1 MDNIFANLFRYRK
14 REVTPGV
21 PVTTDP
27 NHASNQTQVAS
38 GDYQERIAYV
48 RGPANYSEF
57 LNIKTPF
64 YSWNKSNLGYN
75 VYSCIGGFDLL
86 VFCLIFLSMFS

>member
-1 MDNIFANLFRYRK
+1 MLIFITFSAP
-14 REVTPGV
+14 TGV
-21 PVTTDP
+21 
-27 NHASNQTQVAS
+27 VAFFLLYS
-38 GDYQERIAYV
+38 HNV
-48 RGPANYSEF
+48 ANYSEF